1 MNLLSIHPKYLDKQ
15 ALLSLWREGLTAQKV
30 LSGDLILKSENPLLN
45 RFRQSGNPIKA
56 IGSYLSMIASEGA
69 RQGCKLNHEKIICPN
84 FDSETF
90 ELDSEQI
97 IFEMNFLKDKLKKRD
112 MQKYNEI
119 KRVRYIEVNPVF
131 DWSLK
136 NSQSYNA

>member
-15 ALLSLWREGLTAQKV
+15 ALISLWREGLTAQKV
-30 LSGDLILKSENPLLN
+30 LNGELTLKKESSLLK

-56 IGSYLSMIASEGA
+56 IGAYLSMIASEGA

-84 FDSETF
+84 FDSEAI
-90 ELDSEQI
+90 ELDSQQI

-112 MQKYNEI
+112 TQKYREL
-119 KRVRYIEVNPVF
+119 KQLHYIETNPVF
-131 DWSLK
+131 DWPQV
-136 NSQSYNA
+136 NSRRYNA